1 MSPYRHES
9 FGDRT
14 KSDIICQLFMFAAF
28 AEIFAGR
35 VVLKCTRTTDDQVD
49 PRLPREGEAKA

>member
-1 MSPYRHES
+1 
-9 FGDRT
+9 
-14 KSDIICQLFMFAAF
+14 MFAAF